1 MASVKELRQTIMES
15 RQALAEAI
23 EAAAGRWDSGGDDSP
38 KSLAEGALRA
48 EVERA
53 GKAAA
58 ILGGNPVAAQEWSID
73 TAQAASEVI
82 GKLGPEVD
90 KRFSWAEDRDL
101 SKARDGVT
109 LEQLMQE
116 HAADLKARA
125 SRIGSA

>member
-1 MASVKELRQTIMES
+1 MASVKELRDSIS
-15 RQALAEAI
+15 KGRQALAEAV
-23 EAAAGRWDSGGDDSP
+23 EAAAGRWEAGGDASP
-38 KSLAEGALRA
+38 KALTEGALRA

-73 TAQAASEVI
+73 TAQAASEAL

-101 SKARDGVT
+101 GKGRDGVT
-109 LEQLMQE
+109 LEQLMQQ
-116 HAADLKARA
+116 HAADLTERA